1 MNPKA
6 TTTRRASS
14 AVVILLVLALAMAG
28 CASLPTRGAVQ
39 RGVEAA
45 PDTSGIVLSAED
57 PRPDAPPTEIVRGF
71 LAGSAGG
78 LVDNFTV
85 ARKFLTT
92 EGVDQ
97 WDPSGGVVI
106 YSGGA
111 SLDVVDG
118 DDGSVAVRATVAG
131 TVDPTG
137 VYTEARPGTETTQE
151 FHLVQDDE
159 DQWRIET
166 LPDGVLISDVNFGSQ
181 YRSTPLYFLSPD
193 ATMLVPDM
201 RFFPARN
208 TATYAMNALLGGP
221 VEWLS
226 TGVISAIP
234 SGTALT
240 LDTVPVSAGTATVD
254 VTEDISVAGTTDRA
268 RLQAQIRAT
277 LTALPQVQDVEI
289 LVDSR
294 PFRIPEVELGLILNP
309 GVGTAPTMLSGD
321 ALVRF
326 NGTSLTPVEGA
337 APLTGIDASDPALP
351 YNGDTAV
358 ALAAD
363 RFLITVP
370 TADAGSVT
378 LLEGTALL
386 DPSFDRH
393 GWVWTGER
401 DNAGELL
408 LARPDGATATVE
420 TPMLAG
426 TQIASIR
433 VSRDGTRL
441 AVVYTGGGAVR
452 VEAVAITRDADGLPI
467 RLGPPVTL
475 APAMTSATEVVWVDE
490 YTLAVLGASGGTISA
505 HLVTLGGEPTRSLPT
520 VPDAATIAAARGERE
535 LYLATTGGDLYARS
549 GNGWRLVPDLQPVR
563 DPTFPG

>member
-1 MNPKA
+1 MNPNAGITGKA
-6 TTTRRASS
+6 RA
-14 AVVILLVLALAMAG
+14 AVVLIALAVIAG
-28 CASLPTRGAVQ
+28 CASLPTDGAVQ

-57 PRPDAPPTEIVRGF
+57 PRPDASPSEIVRGF

-78 LVDNFTV
+78 LVDNFAV

-92 EGVDQ
+92 EGSDQ
-97 WDPSGGVVI
+97 WDPAGGVVI
-106 YSGGA
+106 YSGSA
-111 SLDVVDG
+111 ALEVVEG
-118 DDGSVAVRATVAG
+118 EAGVVEVRVTVAG

-137 VYTEARPGTETTQE
+137 VRTEARPGTETTQE
-151 FHLVQDDE
+151 FRLTQDADA
-159 DQWRIET
+159 QWRIES

-181 YRSTPLYFLSPD
+181 YRGTPLYFLSPD

-201 RFFPARN
+201 RFYPARN
-208 TATYAMNALLGGP
+208 TATYAMNGLLGGP

-234 SGTALT
+234 SGTSLT

-254 VTEDISVAGTTDRA
+254 VTEEISGAGSTDRA
-268 RLQAQIRAT
+268 RLQAQIQAT

-294 PFRIPEVELGLILNP
+294 PFNTSDVDLDLTLNP
-309 GVGTAPTMLSGD
+309 GVGTSPTMLSGD

-326 NGTSLTPVEGA
+326 NGSTLSAAPNT

-351 YNGDTAV
+351 YGDDLAV
-358 ALAAD
+358 ALADD

-370 TADAGSVT
+370 TPDTASVT

-386 DPSFDRH
+386 DPSFDRF

-401 DNAGELL
+401 TNTGRLL
-408 LARPDGATATVE
+408 LARTDGSTATLE
-420 TPMLAG
+420 TPTLAG
-426 TQIASIR
+426 AQVASIR
-433 VSRDGTRL
+433 VSRDGTRM
-441 AVVYTGGGAVR
+441 AVVYTGGGAMR
-452 VEAVAITRDADGLPI
+452 VEVVAITRDADGVPI
-467 RLGPPVTL
+467 RLGPPLSL
-475 APAMTSATEVVWVDE
+475 APSMTSATQVVWVDE
-490 YTLAVLGASGGTISA
+490 STLAVLGASGGSISV
-505 HLVTLGGEPTRSLPT
+505 HLVTVGGQPTRSLPT
-520 VPDAATIAAARGERE
+520 VVDSASIAAARGERE
-535 LYLATTGGDLYARS
+535 LYLVTSDGNLYARS
-549 GNGWRLVPDLQPVR
+549 GNGWRPVSGLDPVR